1 MAVYKRRYN
10 PYTGSLTPDWSR
22 FYVLTRY
29 AFVDL
34 FKSRVFVLLLILA
47 LLPTL
52 GFAGYIFIAN
62 NNSFQMIMQL
72 RDAGAFKV
80 ESYFFVILLIVQTQL
95 AFLLDC
101 WAGPVLVAG
110 DLTNGALPL
119 FLSRPFSRSEYVAG
133 KLAVLAILLSAVT
146 WIPTLLL
153 FGLQSGLASH
163 GWLWSHLWMI
173 LPIILCSAVWI
184 LMLSLISLAISAWV
198 KLRIVATGLTFI
210 FFFIP
215 AGLGEIYNLI
225 MNTYW
230 GRLLNF
236 TDLFRRILMHSL
248 RAEDQL
254 SQMSRFDD
262 IPIPMAWITLFL
274 VCLAALW
281 VLNVRLRAREVVRG

>member
-1 MAVYKRRYN
+1 
-10 PYTGSLTPDWSR
+10 
-22 FYVLTRY
+22 
-29 AFVDL
+29 
-34 FKSRVFVLLLILA
+34 
-47 LLPTL
+47 
-52 GFAGYIFIAN
+52 
-62 NNSFQMIMQL
+62 MIMQL
-72 RDAGAFKV
+72 REAGALKV
-80 ESYFFVILLIVQTQL
+80 ESYFFVILLVVQTQL

-119 FLSRPFSRSEYVAG
+119 FLSRPFSRSEYVLG
-133 KLAVLAILLSAVT
+133 KLAVLALLLSAVT
-146 WIPTLLL
+146 WFPTLLL
-153 FGLQSGLASH
+153 FVLQSGLASG
-163 GWLWSHLWMI
+163 GWIWSHLWMI
-173 LPIILCSAVWI
+173 LPIILCSAIWI

-215 AGLGEIYNLI
+215 AGLGGIFDLI

-254 SQMSRFDD
+254 GQLSRFDD
-262 IPIPMAWITLFL
+262 IPIPMAWITLVL
-274 VCLAALW
+274 VCFCALW